1 MLSGIAENGK
11 VEGKIEMASVYDV
24 AEYILSK
31 TGRITTWKLQKLVYY
46 AQAWHL
52 VWDEEPLFP
61 EDIQAWANGPV
72 CPDLYKKHQG
82 FFHVSTIRANPDALS
97 EGERETVDVVVAH
110 YGDYS
115 GQQLSDLTHSEPP
128 WMNARKGIP
137 TRVRGNRVIS
147 HESLAEYYG
156 SLQE

>member
-1 MLSGIAENGK
+1 MSGIVGNGK
-11 VEGKIEMASVYDV
+11 AEGKVEMASVYDV

-82 FFHVSTIRANPDALS
+82 FFQVSTLRANPDALS
-97 EGERETVDVVVAH
+97 ESERETVDVVVAH
-110 YGDYS
+110 YGEYS

-128 WMNARKGIP
+128 WMSARKGIP
-137 TRVRGNRVIS
+137 ARERGDQVIT

>member
-1 MLSGIAENGK
+1 MSRMGEYRKAEGE
-11 VEGKIEMASVYDV
+11 VGMASVYGV

-61 EDIQAWANGPV
+61 QDIQAWANGPV
-72 CPDLYKKHQG
+72 SPDLYKKHQG
-82 FFHVSTIRANPDALS
+82 FFHVSTVRADADTLS
-97 EGERETVDVVVAH
+97 ESERETIEVVVKH
-110 YGDYS
+110 YGEYS

-128 WMNARKGIP
+128 WINARKGIP
-137 TRVRGNRVIS
+137 TRERGNQVIS

-156 SLQE
+156 SLQD